1 MYYDQYQKI
10 LSFAIRIIHFKKIVA
25 ITSAYKVVIITC
37 EDGIAITVF
46 CIYLPLLSILYLK

>member
-1 MYYDQYQKI
+1 MYYNKYEKI

-25 ITSAYKVVIITC
+25 ITSAYTKVVIITC

-46 CIYLPLLSILYLK
+46 CIYLPLLSILYL